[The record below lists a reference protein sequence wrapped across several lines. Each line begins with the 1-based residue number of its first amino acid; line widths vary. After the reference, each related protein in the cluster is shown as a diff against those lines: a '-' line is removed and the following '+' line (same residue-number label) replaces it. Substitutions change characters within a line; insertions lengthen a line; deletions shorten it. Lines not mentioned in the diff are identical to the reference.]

1 MYDWQVFS
9 TLSFSG
15 SPLFS
20 KYNRGFDVV
29 IIDEAA
35 QAVSCAILYSF
46 FLFFV
51 LNFNFIAILQFLVCN
66 NSLTYI

>member
-35 QAVSCAILYSF
+35 QAVSCAIRF

-51 LNFNFIAILQFLVCN
+51 LILILFLFYNF
-66 NSLTYI
+66 